1 MNATDDPCHRKDHL
15 KESSAMVEIYRNN
28 SSMVF
33 LMVAIIP
40 TTVKTDFKE
49 IATYGANLKWY
60 QGLQPHPLLSEIS
73 GVFGMLSGI
82 V

>member
-1 MNATDDPCHRKDHL
+1 
-15 KESSAMVEIYRNN
+15 
-28 SSMVF
+28 MVF